1 MLAKGRNNAWLFFLL
16 IITGLVIGGFLGEY
30 LSQFKYLEF
39 LNYGKPF
46 GINPDRPFMIDI
58 NVIKLS
64 FAIVFK
70 LNFAGVL
77 GMIASIAIYYK
88 M

>member
-1 MLAKGRNNAWLFFLL
+1 MITKGRRDTWLFLMVV
-16 IITGLVIGGFLGEY
+16 IIGLVIGGFLGEY

-39 LNYGKPF
+39 LNYGKTF
-46 GINPDRPFMIDI
+46 GINLDRPFVLDI

-64 FAIVFK
+64 FAIIFK
-70 LNFAGVL
+70 LNIAGIL
-77 GMIASIAIYYK
+77 GIIASIAIFNR